1 MQRAGHA
8 AMLNNDLRAKRAEKG
23 WTQAELAERVRVS
36 RKTINTVENN
46 VFIPS
51 TILALRLARA
61 LATPVEQLFWLDE
74 G

>member
-1 MQRAGHA
+1 
-8 AMLNNDLRAKRAEKG
+8 MLKNDLKARRTERG
-23 WTQAELAERVRVS
+23 WTQAELAERIGVS

-61 LATPVEQLFWLDE
+61 LETPVEQLFWLE
-74 G
+74 GD

>member
-1 MQRAGHA
+1 
-8 AMLNNDLRAKRAEKG
+8 MLKNDLKARRTERG
-23 WTQAELAERVRVS
+23 WTQAELAERVGVS

-61 LATPVEQLFWLDE
+61 LATPVEQLFWLD
-74 G
+74 GD